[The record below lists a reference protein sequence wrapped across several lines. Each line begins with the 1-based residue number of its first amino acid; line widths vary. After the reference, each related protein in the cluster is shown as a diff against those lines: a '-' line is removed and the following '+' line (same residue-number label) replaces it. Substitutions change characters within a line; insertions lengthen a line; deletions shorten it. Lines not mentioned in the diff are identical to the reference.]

1 MESDQRRGVLPRHR
15 QERRTYT
22 ISSTYPNYAG
32 ILQTALTTST
42 SPYFVPGMTI
52 VNSGHIVMFVD
63 QGNLENFY
71 KASQT
76 AFSVAGYV
84 PTKFTPSQALVNEER
99 MTESTNLPV
108 PFKYIS
114 WQQPGITNK
123 SLFNWQDINADSLDN
138 TMTHGTT
145 YNLNFQQE
153 ILSNLNF
160 QASWFRQ
167 QLIQTQDSPENQA
180 SATAI
185 NVDTNQYLPNGQPNP
200 HLGQPFVDVYQAD
213 VYSSPE
219 INNNYRAMLDYE
231 PDLRD
236 HVPHWLEW
244 LGHHRFLGIFQQHDD
259 IQTALRFR
267 PAIDGGDPNYLP
279 TAATLANAAGYS
291 LPSSNSTIEQ
301 WFYLGG
307 ATAAA
312 PGVATNGPAT
322 STVRITAARRWR
334 RSAPTTTR
342 RASGTHPRPYGFPA
356 FRDRRPEREPPGL
369 QDILLAE
376 LLLGRP
382 DHWLAWHRR
391 RPGEEPQHD
400 IPVDAAQAKEFN
412 YPRASPINSLW
423 YNEGPWSYIGGN
435 TSTMGVVVH
444 PFKGWSQLDNAAN
457 SGRTSPP

>member
-1 MESDQRRGVLPRHR
+1 M
-15 QERRTYT
+15 
-22 ISSTYPNYAG
+22 
-32 ILQTALTTST
+32 
-42 SPYFVPGMTI
+42 
-52 VNSGHIVMFVD
+52 
-63 QGNLENFY
+63 
-71 KASQT
+71 
-76 AFSVAGYV
+76 
-84 PTKFTPSQALVNEER
+84 
-99 MTESTNLPV
+99 PV

-236 HVPHWLEW
+236 HVPHWLKW

-291 LPSSNSTIEQ
+291 IPSSNSTIEQ

-307 ATAAA
+307 STAVA
-312 PGVATNGPAT
+312 PGDATTNGPGYYNRPDYGGPKRCEDQHLQLRDGPLE
-322 STVRITAARRWR
+322 RIL
-334 RSAPTTTR
+334 
-342 RASGTHPRPYGFPA
+342 RPYGFPA
-356 FRDRRPEREPPGL
+356 FRDRRLGGEPPGL
-369 QDILLAE
+369 ENVLLAE
-376 LLLGRP
+376 LLLERP
-382 DHWLAWHRR
+382 DRRLGWH
-391 RPGEEPQHD
+391 Q
-400 IPVDAAQAKEFN
+400 
-412 YPRASPINSLW
+412 
-423 YNEGPWSYIGGN
+423 
-435 TSTMGVVVH
+435 
-444 PFKGWSQLDNAAN
+444 
-457 SGRTSPP
+457 